1 MNSGNFLNKSLIVVA
16 ALGALGIAFAQSK
29 LTVFADDRTDAPP
42 ASTASPASENRK
54 SGAGW
59 DTPYRSSEAF
69 LELPK
74 AIKKKPETTGSNQ
87 TRAEQNVLEPTDPV
101 GQYELAKEYTDK
113 NNPRYD
119 MQQALFWF
127 EKAGKK
133 GHIRAQREVGDIYRY
148 GKGVEI
154 DTDRAL
160 RWYQA
165 PTTFYMNGLKL
176 IGGTRE
182 DMDAMDKAAIEL
194 MVAKKKARDVQPKKE
209 MTAYELGE
217 AIGTMLKFGSK
228 NSSSNNTASAPAG
241 TVKYSQQ
248 VKACRDETM
257 KHIIECKKVTD
268 YQNCEMWG
276 CPEIIDCDAHLTS
289 CDDHGAPYNTSNV
302 FYCDKRNWKTRDESI
317 EVVLRETCG
326 NK

>member
-1 MNSGNFLNKSLIVVA
+1 MNKSLIVVA
-16 ALGALGIAFAQSK
+16 ALGALGIAFSQSK
-29 LTVFADDRTDAPP
+29 LAVFADDRTDTPA

-54 SGAGW
+54 SGDGW

-74 AIKKKPETTGSNQ
+74 AIKKNPEATGSNQ
-87 TRAEQNVLEPTDPV
+87 TQAEENVLEPTDPV
-101 GQYELAKEYTDK
+101 GQYELAKEYADK

-127 EKAGKK
+127 EKAGNK

-160 RWYQA
+160 WWYQA
-165 PTTFYMNGLKL
+165 FYMNDLKL
-176 IGGTRE
+176 IGGTNE
-182 DMDAMDKAAIEL
+182 DMDAMHKAAIEL

-217 AIGTMLKFGSK
+217 AIGTMLKYGSEN
-228 NSSSNNTASAPAG
+228 NSRDNTASAPAG

-248 VKACRDETM
+248 VKACRDEAM
-257 KHIIECKKVTD
+257 KHIITCAKVTD
-268 YQNCEMWG
+268 YQNCETWG
-276 CPEIIDCDAHLTS
+276 CPEIIQCDKRLTS
-289 CDDHGAPYNTSNV
+289 CDDHGAPYDRSGN
-302 FYCDKRNWKTRDESI
+302 FYCDMRDWRTRDFDLEA
-317 EVVLRETCG
+317 VLKRACPAQ
-326 NK
+326 